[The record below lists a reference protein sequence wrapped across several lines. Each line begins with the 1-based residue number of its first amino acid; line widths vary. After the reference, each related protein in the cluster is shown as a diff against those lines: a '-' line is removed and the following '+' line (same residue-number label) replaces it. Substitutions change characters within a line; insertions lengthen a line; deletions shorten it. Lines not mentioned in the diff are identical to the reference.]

1 MPHSAQSR
9 GAARSSFWSPRLGYI
24 LQVSEGA
31 RPTVLVVE
39 DELSVCSFLKQ
50 ALQESD
56 ITPVVAT
63 SLKKGRE
70 LWNQEH
76 PDLVLLD
83 LMFPDGNGIDLLKE
97 QRSAGNKTP
106 VIVLSAKS
114 TLADRV
120 TGLDQG
126 ADDYLPKP
134 FSVEELL
141 ARVRAHLR
149 RAKENPPNAVTVGPL
164 EIDLFSRR
172 ALMDGRLVFLST
184 TEFRLLE
191 RLATHLGK
199 PVTKTEILDYVWDD
213 PQRDANVVEV
223 YINYLRNKIERGG
236 APRLIH
242 TVRGK
247 GYVLQPDPPAS

>member
-1 MPHSAQSR
+1 M
-9 GAARSSFWSPRLGYI
+9 
-24 LQVSEGA
+24 
-31 RPTVLVVE
+31 LVIE
-39 DELSVCSFLKQ
+39 DEKSVLSFLQQ
-50 ALQESD
+50 ALVESD
-56 ITPVVAT
+56 FEPLLAD
-63 SLKKGRE
+63 SLTKGRE
-70 LWNQEH
+70 MWSAHH

-83 LMFPDGNGIDLLKE
+83 LMFPDGSGIDLLRE
-97 QRSAGNKTP
+97 QRSAGNRTP
-106 VIVLSAKS
+106 VVVLSAKS
-114 TLADRV
+114 ALADRV
-120 TGLDQG
+120 TGLDEG

-149 RAKENPPNAVTVGPL
+149 RAKDNPPSTVNVGPL

-172 ALMDGRLVFLST
+172 ALMDGRLLFLST

-191 RLATHLGK
+191 LLATHVGK

-223 YINYLRNKIERGG
+223 YVNYLRNKIERGG

-247 GYVLQPDPPAS
+247 GYVLQQDPPAG

>member
-1 MPHSAQSR
+1 
-9 GAARSSFWSPRLGYI
+9 
-24 LQVSEGA
+24 VSDVT
-31 RPTVLVVE
+31 RQTVLIIE
-39 DELSVCSFLKQ
+39 DERSVCSFLEQ

-56 ITPVVAT
+56 LDTLIAT
-63 SLKKGRE
+63 SLGKGRE
-70 LWNQEH
+70 LWNSGH

-97 QRSAGNKTP
+97 QRGDGIKTP

-114 TLADRV
+114 ALADRV

-141 ARVRAHLR
+141 ARIRAHL
-149 RAKENPPNAVTVGPL
+149 
-164 EIDLFSRR
+164 
-172 ALMDGRLVFLST
+172 RLVFLST

-191 RLATHLGK
+191 LLGTHLGK

-213 PQRDANVVEV
+213 PERDANVVEV
-223 YINYLRNKIERGG
+223 YVNYLRNKIERGG

-242 TVRGK
+242 TVRGR
-247 GYVLQPDPPAS
+247 GYVLQLEVPSA

>member
-1 MPHSAQSR
+1 
-9 GAARSSFWSPRLGYI
+9 
-24 LQVSEGA
+24 VSDVT
-31 RPTVLVVE
+31 RQTVLIIE
-39 DELSVCSFLKQ
+39 DERSVCSFLEQ

-56 ITPVVAT
+56 LDTLIAT
-63 SLKKGRE
+63 SLGKGRE
-70 LWNQEH
+70 LWNSGH

-97 QRSAGNKTP
+97 QRGDGIKTP

-114 TLADRV
+114 ALADRV

-141 ARVRAHLR
+141 ARIRAHLR
-149 RAKENPPNAVTVGPL
+149 RAKENPPNSIKVGPL
-164 EIDLFSRR
+164 DIDLFSRR
-172 ALMDGRLVFLST
+172 VLMGGRLVFLST

-191 RLATHLGK
+191 LLGTHLGK

-213 PQRDANVVEV
+213 PERDANVVEV
-223 YINYLRNKIERGG
+223 YVNYLRNKIERGG

-242 TVRGK
+242 TVRGR
-247 GYVLQPDPPAS
+247 GYVLQLEVPSA